1 MWSPIKSAVKDLVE
15 IMYKYSDYL
24 KKCLEKVKTN
34 HSLTFPVRTLDDM
47 QSLKLIQPKYVV
59 KPTYASRYRSLTS
72 HLDTMKESEP
82 VCVDEHTPADTR
94 NRRYYIDHIDHAISH
109 KCIRYR
115 VAAGNSLGTHNFLWK
130 IPRNQTEEDRISKT
144 QVIQQI
150 QKSLPTYHTR
160 AKRRAFIDRTQLM
173 SSLKPMHARNVY
185 RSLTTDNSA
194 ARNLTEKEVDERV
207 RHAFDQQDPDII
219 QDLCEP
225 NKGQP
230 SEYDIFFEETKENIE
245 SVVETAVDDRRHD
258 KFTHLAQQYQFQIC
272 AGKLL

>member
-1 MWSPIKSAVKDLVE
+1 MWSPTKSAVKDFVE

-24 KKCLEKVKTN
+24 KKCLEKAETN

-144 QVIQQI
+144 Q
-150 QKSLPTYHTR
+150 
-160 AKRRAFIDRTQLM
+160 
-173 SSLKPMHARNVY
+173 
-185 RSLTTDNSA
+185 
-194 ARNLTEKEVDERV
+194 E
-207 RHAFDQQDPDII
+207 
-219 QDLCEP
+219 
-225 NKGQP
+225 
-230 SEYDIFFEETKENIE
+230 
-245 SVVETAVDDRRHD
+245 
-258 KFTHLAQQYQFQIC
+258 
-272 AGKLL
+272 